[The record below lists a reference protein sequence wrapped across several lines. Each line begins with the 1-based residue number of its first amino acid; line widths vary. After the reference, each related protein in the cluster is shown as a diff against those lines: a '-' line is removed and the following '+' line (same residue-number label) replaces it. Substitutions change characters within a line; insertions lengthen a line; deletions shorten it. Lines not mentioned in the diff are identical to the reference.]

1 MTTAYTLGCPDM
13 VSGTVN
19 VDSHDAHVLF
29 DSGATF
35 SFISLDFQEGPIL
48 LANRFLSQFMLVL
61 LGA

>member
-1 MTTAYTLGCPDM
+1 MSIASTLGRPYV
-13 VSGTVN
+13 VSGTLN

-29 DSGATF
+29 DLGATF